1 MKLTILFIVMQ
12 LLTLQV
18 IQANDLWQEQQ
29 QEEEKKEVVV
39 EQHLGMPL
47 QQALAHPWR
56 TPCMQQCVKDL
67 LPTTDRSAECQ
78 RFERDFDCSLHCVFQ
93 VPIY

>member
-18 IQANDLWQEQQ
+18 IQGNDLWQKQ
-29 QEEEKKEVVV
+29 QEEKV
-39 EQHLGMPL
+39 ERRQEMALYQEGEL
-47 QQALAHPWR
+47 QELAHPLL
-56 TPCMQQCVKDL
+56 TPCMRQCVKDMI
-67 LPTTDRSAECQ
+67 PTTDRSEECQ
-78 RFERDFDCSLHCVFQ
+78 RYEREFDCSLHCVFK

>member
-18 IQANDLWQEQQ
+18 IRANDLWQDQLQKEQVEGEQ
-29 QEEEKKEVVV
+29 RQGVALHQEVV
-39 EQHLGMPL
+39 
-47 QQALAHPWR
+47 HPWR
-56 TPCMQQCVKDL
+56 TPCMQQCVKDMV
-67 LPTTDRSAECQ
+67 PATDRSAECQ
-78 RFERDFDCSLHCVFQ
+78 RYERAFDCSLYCVFE